1 MEQKADHQL
10 KQIAAE
16 IRYAV
21 IETSHR
27 SKSAHLASCLSCVDI
42 ITELFWRENDLNFFD
57 ESIGADRD
65 HFILSKG
72 HAAMLLYVA
81 LAKKGIFDAKE
92 LLTYNQNGGRLAEHP
107 PANLIPYID
116 VATGSLGHGLSVGV
130 GISMAKKL
138 RGCNSKVIVVVSDG
152 EINEGSVWEA
162 TMFASRNLLNNL
174 CLIVD
179 SNKWQATDRVEDV
192 LHIDNLADKWAAF
205 GWKTIE
211 VNGHNFAE
219 LRESVEFF
227 KTSKDRPVVIIANTI
242 KGRGISFMEDDNNWH
257 YRSPNEQE
265 LSKCKKELFG

>member
-1 MEQKADHQL
+1 MEQKTDHQL
-10 KQIAAE
+10 QQIAAE

-42 ITELFWRENDLNFFD
+42 ITELFWRKNDFNFFD
-57 ESIGADRD
+57 DSVGADRD

-72 HAAMLLYVA
+72 HAAMLLYAA
-81 LAKKGIFDAKE
+81 LAKKGILDAEE

-138 RGCNSKVIVVVSDG
+138 RRYKSKVIVVVSDG

-162 TMFASRNLLNNL
+162 VMLAPQLKLDNLIA
-174 CLIVD
+174 IVD
-179 SNKWQATDRVEDV
+179 YNKLQSDMTPSSE
-192 LHIDNLADKWAAF
+192 IINF
-205 GWKTIE
+205 GKT
-211 VNGHNFAE
+211 
-219 LRESVEFF
+219 
-227 KTSKDRPVVIIANTI
+227 VIF
-242 KGRGISFMEDDNNWH
+242 R
-257 YRSPNEQE
+257 
-265 LSKCKKELFG
+265 